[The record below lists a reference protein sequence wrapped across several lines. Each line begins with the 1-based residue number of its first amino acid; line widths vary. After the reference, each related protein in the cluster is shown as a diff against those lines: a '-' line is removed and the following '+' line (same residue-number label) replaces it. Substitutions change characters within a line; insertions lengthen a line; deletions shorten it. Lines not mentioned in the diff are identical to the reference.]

1 MREFYS
7 VCVGMYYVWINLHV
21 NEFMGQYL
29 CESVNTYVQMFVC
42 VCVWVRLHDAYL
54 FVCVVIAELL

>member
-1 MREFYS
+1 M
-7 VCVGMYYVWINLHV
+7 WINLHV
-21 NEFMGQYL
+21 HEFMGQYL